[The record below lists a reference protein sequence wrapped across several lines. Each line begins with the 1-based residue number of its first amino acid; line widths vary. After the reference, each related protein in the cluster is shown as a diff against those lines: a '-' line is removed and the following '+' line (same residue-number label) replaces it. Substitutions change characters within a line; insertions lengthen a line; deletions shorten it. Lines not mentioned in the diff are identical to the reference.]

1 MFLSVIKPQGL
12 YFITSLNSATVEEVL
27 WHRTA
32 ASTRNLEASFPLQFS
47 LSGFMKEP
55 LNGYILFLS
64 RLCTL
69 KISLTHDDLLS

>member
-12 YFITSLNSATVEEVL
+12 YFILSLSSAAAGEVL
-27 WHRTA
+27 LHRTA

-55 LNGYILFLS
+55 LNGYILFVS
-64 RLCTL
+64 RPCTF
-69 KISLTHDDLLS
+69 